1 MYERPLTTKII
12 EELNTF
18 RNLVP
23 DEGFENSKRTAGVKN
38 ALLRA
43 GLHFSYGSINAT
55 INADLLPEELQ
66 REYEPPKFGEWLY
79 DVSICDVAE
88 SGRWCMPMVAECEW
102 GSREFIKEDFEKLLV
117 ARAGLRV
124 MVYYDHFIEAEELR
138 QWVDLHEGNQ
148 AGDTYLLVAY
158 QNSAE
163 TRLPFRYRHIIVRP
177 STTELVE

>member
-23 DEGFENSKRTAGVKN
+23 DEGFKNPKWTAGVKN

-43 GLHFSYGSINAT
+43 GRHFGYRPINAT

-66 REYEPPKFGEWLY
+66 REYKLLEFGEPLY

-88 SGRWCMPMVAECEW
+88 IGRWCMPVVAECEW
-102 GSREFIKEDFEKLLV
+102 GSREFHQGGFRKAV
-117 ARAGLRV
+117 GCSRRPQSHGLR
-124 MVYYDHFIEAEELR
+124 
-138 QWVDLHEGNQ
+138 
-148 AGDTYLLVAY
+148 
-158 QNSAE
+158 
-163 TRLPFRYRHIIVRP
+163 
-177 STTELVE
+177 